1 VLNIRKIGRGVGLII
16 EGCGTLVAAAGL
28 VLLYVSLLARIKFGE
43 WPANSVRILL
53 DNMHS
58 QWSDADW
65 MTKLQNAAQVFPA
78 TILDAPLWTF
88 FLMVGGTIYFC
99 GRMFGKAIPITE
111 HT

>member
-1 VLNIRKIGRGVGLII
+1 MRDIRKIGRGTGLII

-28 VLLYVSLLARIKFGE
+28 VLLYVSSLARIKFGE
-43 WPANSVRILL
+43 WPANSIQVFL
-53 DNMHS
+53 DNIHS
-58 QWSDADW
+58 QWPDAEC
-65 MTKLQNAAQVFPA
+65 MTKLQNAAQVLPA

-88 FLMVGGTIYFC
+88 FLVVGGAIYFC

>member
-1 VLNIRKIGRGVGLII
+1 VRDIRKIGRGIGLII

-28 VLLYVSLLARIKFGE
+28 VLLYVSLLARIKIGE
-43 WPANSVRILL
+43 WPANSIRILL

-65 MTKLQNAAQVFPA
+65 MTKLQNAAQVLPA

-88 FLMVGGTIYFC
+88 FLVVGGAIYFC

-111 HT
+111 QP

>member
-1 VLNIRKIGRGVGLII
+1 MGLII
-16 EGCGTLVAAAGL
+16 EGCGILVAAAGL
-28 VLLYVSLLARIKFGE
+28 VLLYVLLLARIKFGE
-43 WPANSVRILL
+43 WPANSIRILL

-58 QWSDADW
+58 QWFDADW

-78 TILDAPLWTF
+78 TILDASLWIL
-88 FLMVGGTIYFC
+88 FLVVGGAIYFC